1 MGSKEIGLFSCQK
14 DSYLKE
20 VRMFFSVSPVSAP
33 TFYVPQV
40 SQVSQVSQIHFLK

>member
-20 VRMFFSVSPVSAP
+20 VRMFFPVVALIITNLP
-33 TFYVPQV
+33 IMDLKF
-40 SQVSQVSQIHFLK
+40 FL